1 MSANSKT
8 KKSAKSTYHKL
19 VDAQKEECL
28 KNLNEP
34 RYLLTI
40 YQKGDERMSIGNK
53 DRQDSPRRT
62 YFHNASL
69 NDIKKF
75 IDNIDAPQWS
85 HPDLRMKDLTEE
97 EKLAIPFEE
106 KQWSIVYDFIIEPM
120 TKELEDSYLDAVQRD
135 FFKSYRQIYGT
146 GREELPSEISEKNF
160 EEGFEEKTYIVQ
172 KVEGSKVS
180 EK

>member
-8 KKSAKSTYHKL
+8 KKSARSTFHEL

-40 YQKGDERMSIGNK
+40 YQKGDERMSIGDK
-53 DRQDSPRRT
+53 ERQDLPKRT

-75 IDNIDAPQWS
+75 IENIVAPQWS
-85 HPDLRMKDLTEE
+85 HPDLRKEDLTEE

-106 KQWSIVYDFIIEPM
+106 KRWSIVYDFIIEPM

-135 FFKSYRQIYGT
+135 FFKGYRQIYGT
-146 GREELPSEISEKNF
+146 GRVPLSEEEWEKNC

-172 KVEGSKVS
+172 TVEGSKVS

>member
-1 MSANSKT
+1 MSAKGKT
-8 KKSAKSTYHKL
+8 KKSAKSTFHKL

-40 YQKGDERMSIGNK
+40 YQKGDERMSIGDK
-53 DRQDSPRRT
+53 ERQDLPKRT

-75 IDNIDAPQWS
+75 IENIDAPQWS
-85 HPDLRMKDLTEE
+85 HPDLRKEDLTEE

-106 KQWSIVYDFIIEPM
+106 KRWSIVYDFIIEPM

-135 FFKSYRQIYGT
+135 FFKGYRQIYGT
-146 GREELPSEISEKNF
+146 GRVPLSEEEWEKNC

-172 KVEGSKVS
+172 TVEGSKVS